1 MAAGSTIGLL
11 RAYRQAFEGSA
22 GPARRLAMAER
33 WEAKAGSI
41 YYDPRILFNEHIAAE
56 GTLVFDHACRMGLEG
71 IVAKRLD
78 LPYRSGKAKC
88 WVKVK
93 NPKSPAML
101 RVEDGT
107 W

>member
-1 MAAGSTIGLL
+1 V
-11 RAYRQAFEGSA
+11 
-22 GPARRLAMAER
+22 
-33 WEAKAGSI
+33 
-41 YYDPRILFNEHIAAE
+41 
-56 GTLVFDHACRMGLEG
+56 VFDHACRMGLEG

-78 LPYRSGKAKC
+78 LPYWSGKAKC

-101 RVEDGT
+101 RIEDGT